1 MESPAVIVFRLK
13 DWPLARP
20 LIEARQLPEVFE
32 ELACYLLS
40 PAHTS
45 RSTLEERLPEE
56 PVEAP
61 LAAMVMELLDPVT
74 EVALECF
81 GHELFEAG
89 PIGQKHF
96 GFHPSASY
104 AQVASRF
111 EKDGFR
117 VLQAAELV
125 RAATAADPAAAEAT
139 RQRVRAL
146 PKTGLSE
153 REVALV
159 EYVRSGGP
167 MPQAGAD
174 HAAVALRLGEL
185 ITPRIED
192 LAEIDGRILD
202 VACAAGELRGVF
214 KPFAARINAREE
226 AGSDSFG
233 TLRREL
239 ARRGI
244 ADGRILVAL
253 LQSGVEAA
261 SSATVHVMS
270 RYAQLESMIES
281 VRSSEPSRVEQ
292 ARLIT
297 RLLMWVSCVGTL
309 PAALTA
315 VTDLLESPRAKDL
328 MTDELRAHLS
338 TTHGY
343 EGPKA
348 RGTRGRPAKAD
359 AAKATKSEATKPAAA
374 KAEPAK
380 PEPAKPEPA
389 KPEPAKPEPAK
400 PEPTKPEP
408 AKPEPVKS
416 EPAKSE
422 PAAEPEADG
431 DKPRKARAKSDKGPP
446 SLTSINETLTFAK
459 GGGMVSLAEPGLDH
473 DEEALLDAVNKKAAM
488 AFRADLDDTVTVR
501 VTGRGLTA
509 QEADHAFGSHHHFAT
524 KTTVDALEIRVADE
538 GRALPLPKGK
548 FGVEVVAIRSP
559 RPGAVPDYVLL
570 LREELPAKLS
580 KRTELPL
587 IPTG

>member
-13 DWPLARP
+13 DWPVARP
-20 LIEARQLPEVFE
+20 LIDARQLPEVFE

-61 LAAMVMELLDPVT
+61 LAAMVMELLEPVS

-81 GHELFEAG
+81 GHELFDAG
-89 PIGQKHF
+89 PVGQKHL

-117 VLQAAELV
+117 VLHASDLV
-125 RAATAADPAAAEAT
+125 RSVTAADPSAAEAT
-139 RQRVRAL
+139 RQRVRAI
-146 PKTGLSE
+146 PKAGLND

-174 HAAVALRLGEL
+174 HAAIALRLGEL

-214 KPFAARINAREE
+214 KPFAARINAHEE

-233 TLRREL
+233 ALRREL

-253 LQSGVEAA
+253 LQSGVEVT
-261 SSATVHVMS
+261 SSATIHVMA
-270 RYAQLESMIES
+270 RYNQLESMIES
-281 VRSSEPSRVEQ
+281 VRSSEPSRAEQ
-292 ARLIT
+292 AKLIT
-297 RLLMWVSCVGTL
+297 RLLTWMSCVGTL
-309 PAALTA
+309 PAALSA
-315 VTDLLESPRAKDL
+315 VTDLVESPRAKDL
-328 MTDELRAHLS
+328 VTDELRAHLAA
-338 TTHGY
+338 THGY
-343 EGPKA
+343 EGPKPKSP
-348 RGTRGRPAKAD
+348 RGR
-359 AAKATKSEATKPAAA
+359 AAKGKAAEPETHKPAARAEAPKPEAPKPEAPKPEAPKAEAPKPAEPPTAEATKSETD
-374 KAEPAK
+374 AE
-380 PEPAKPEPA
+380 
-389 KPEPAKPEPAK
+389 
-400 PEPTKPEP
+400 
-408 AKPEPVKS
+408 
-416 EPAKSE
+416 
-422 PAAEPEADG
+422 AEG
-431 DKPRKARAKSDKGPP
+431 DKPRKPKAKTEKTAPG
-446 SLTSINETLTFAK
+446 LTSVNETLTFAR
-459 GGGMVSLAEPGLDH
+459 GDALVSLAEPGLEGD
-473 DEEALLDAVNKKAAM
+473 DEALLDAVNRKSAM
-488 AFRADLDDTVTVR
+488 VFRADLDDTVTVR
-501 VTGRGLTA
+501 ITGRGLTA

-524 KTTVDALEIRVADE
+524 KTTIDALELRVADE
-538 GRALPLPKGK
+538 GNVIALPKGK
-548 FGVEVVAIRSP
+548 YGVEVVAIRSP

-570 LREELPAKLS
+570 LRDEAPARLA
-580 KRTELPL
+580 KRAELPL

>member
-89 PIGQKHF
+89 SIGQKHF

-117 VLQAAELV
+117 VLYASDLV
-125 RAATAADPAAAEAT
+125 RSATAADPAAAEAT
-139 RQRVRAL
+139 RQRVRAI
-146 PKTGLSE
+146 PKAGLNE

-174 HAAVALRLGEL
+174 HATIALRLGEL
-185 ITPRIED
+185 ISPRIED

-214 KPFAARINAREE
+214 RPFAARINAHEE

-233 TLRREL
+233 ALRREL

-253 LQSGVEAA
+253 LQSGVEVT
-261 SSATVHVMS
+261 SSATIHVMS
-270 RYAQLESMIES
+270 RYGQLESMIES

-292 ARLIT
+292 SKLIT
-297 RLLMWVSCVGTL
+297 RLLMWMSCVGTL
-309 PAALTA
+309 PAALSA
-315 VTDLLESPRAKDL
+315 VTDLVESPRAKDL
-328 MTDELRAHLS
+328 VTDELRAHLAAK
-338 TTHGY
+338 HAY
-343 EGPKA
+343 EGPKPKAA
-348 RGTRGRPAKAD
+348 RGR
-359 AAKATKSEATKPAAA
+359 AAKSK
-374 KAEPAK
+374 
-380 PEPAKPEPA
+380 
-389 KPEPAKPEPAK
+389 
-400 PEPTKPEP
+400 
-408 AKPEPVKS
+408 
-416 EPAKSE
+416 
-422 PAAEPEADG
+422 AAEPEAPKAAPKPEAPKPEAPKPEASAAEAPRPDATAEGGAEG
-431 DKPRKARAKSDKGPP
+431 DKPRKVKAKSDKVAP
-446 SLTSINETLTFAK
+446 SATSVNETLTFAR
-459 GGGMVSLAEPGLDH
+459 GDGHVCLAEPGLEGD
-473 DEEALLDAVNKKAAM
+473 DEALLDAVNRKAAM
-488 AFRADLDDTVTVR
+488 VFRADLDGTVTVR
-501 VTGRGLTA
+501 ITGRGLTA
-509 QEADHAFGSHHHFAT
+509 QEADHAFGSHHHFAAR
-524 KTTVDALEIRVADE
+524 TTIDALELRVADE
-538 GRALPLPKGK
+538 GTVIALPKGK
-548 FGVEVVAIRSP
+548 YGVEVVAIRSP
-559 RPGAVPDYVLL
+559 RPGAVPDYVLM
-570 LREELPAKLS
+570 LRDEAPARLA
-580 KRTELPL
+580 RRAELPL

>member
-13 DWPLARP
+13 DWPVARP
-20 LIEARQLPEVFE
+20 LIDARQLPEVFE

-61 LAAMVMELLDPVT
+61 LAAMVMELLEPVS

-81 GHELFEAG
+81 GHELFDAG
-89 PIGQKHF
+89 PVGQKHL

-117 VLQAAELV
+117 VLHASDLV
-125 RAATAADPAAAEAT
+125 RSVTAADPSAAEAT
-139 RQRVRAL
+139 RQRVRAI
-146 PKTGLSE
+146 PKAGLNE

-174 HAAVALRLGEL
+174 HAAIALRLGEL

-214 KPFAARINAREE
+214 KPFAARINAHEE

-233 TLRREL
+233 ALRREL

-253 LQSGVEAA
+253 LQSGVEVT
-261 SSATVHVMS
+261 SSATIHVMA
-270 RYAQLESMIES
+270 RYNQLESMIES
-281 VRSSEPSRVEQ
+281 VRSSEPSRAEQ
-292 ARLIT
+292 AKLIT
-297 RLLMWVSCVGTL
+297 RLLTWMSCVGTL
-309 PAALTA
+309 PAALSA
-315 VTDLLESPRAKDL
+315 VTDLVESPRAKDL
-328 MTDELRAHLS
+328 VTEELRAHLAA
-338 TTHGY
+338 THGY
-343 EGPKA
+343 EGPKPK
-348 RGTRGRPAKAD
+348 GPRGR
-359 AAKATKSEATKPAAA
+359 AAKGK
-374 KAEPAK
+374 
-380 PEPAKPEPA
+380 
-389 KPEPAKPEPAK
+389 
-400 PEPTKPEP
+400 
-408 AKPEPVKS
+408 
-416 EPAKSE
+416 
-422 PAAEPEADG
+422 AAEPEAHKPAARAEAPKAEAPKPEAPKPEAPKPAEPPTAEAPKPETDADAEG
-431 DKPRKARAKSDKGPP
+431 DKPRKPKAKTEKTAPG
-446 SLTSINETLTFAK
+446 LTSVNETLTFAR
-459 GGGMVSLAEPGLDH
+459 GDALVSLAEPGLEGD
-473 DEEALLDAVNKKAAM
+473 DEALLDAVNRKSAM
-488 AFRADLDDTVTVR
+488 VFRADLDDTVTVR
-501 VTGRGLTA
+501 ITGRGLTA

-524 KTTVDALEIRVADE
+524 KTTIDALELRVADE
-538 GRALPLPKGK
+538 GNVIALPKGK
-548 FGVEVVAIRSP
+548 YGVEVVAIRSP

-570 LREELPAKLS
+570 LRDEAPARLA
-580 KRTELPL
+580 KRAELPL

>member
-13 DWPLARP
+13 DWPVARP
-20 LIEARQLPEVFE
+20 LIDARQLPEVFE

-61 LAAMVMELLDPVT
+61 LAAMVMELLEPVS

-81 GHELFEAG
+81 GHELFDAG
-89 PIGQKHF
+89 PVGQKHV

-117 VLQAAELV
+117 VLHASDLV
-125 RAATAADPAAAEAT
+125 RSATTADPSAAEAT
-139 RQRVRAL
+139 RQRVRAI
-146 PKTGLSE
+146 PKAGLNE
-153 REVALV
+153 REIALV

-174 HAAVALRLGEL
+174 HAAIALRLGEL

-214 KPFAARINAREE
+214 KPFAARINAHEE

-233 TLRREL
+233 ALRREL

-253 LQSGVEAA
+253 LQSGVEVT
-261 SSATVHVMS
+261 SSATIHVMA
-270 RYAQLESMIES
+270 RYNQLESMIES
-281 VRSSEPSRVEQ
+281 VRSSEPSRAEQ
-292 ARLIT
+292 SKLIT
-297 RLLMWVSCVGTL
+297 RLLTWMSCVGTL
-309 PAALTA
+309 PAALSA
-315 VTDLLESPRAKDL
+315 VTDLVESPRAKDI
-328 MTDELRAHLS
+328 MTEELRAHLAA
-338 TTHGY
+338 THGY
-343 EGPKA
+343 EGPKPKSP
-348 RGTRGRPAKAD
+348 RGRAAKSKDAEAPKPAPAKPEAPKPEAPRPEAPRPEAPKPEAPKPAEPPTAD
-359 AAKATKSEATKPAAA
+359 ATKPATESDGE
-374 KAEPAK
+374 AE
-380 PEPAKPEPA
+380 
-389 KPEPAKPEPAK
+389 
-400 PEPTKPEP
+400 
-408 AKPEPVKS
+408 
-416 EPAKSE
+416 
-422 PAAEPEADG
+422 G
-431 DKPRKARAKSDKGPP
+431 DKPRKAKAKTEKSAPG
-446 SLTSINETLTFAK
+446 LTSVNETLTFAR
-459 GGGMVSLAEPGLDH
+459 GDGLVTLSEPGLEGD
-473 DEEALLDAVNKKAAM
+473 DEALLDAVNRKSAM
-488 AFRADLDDTVTVR
+488 VFRADLDDTVTVR
-501 VTGRGLTA
+501 ITGRGLTA

-524 KTTVDALEIRVADE
+524 KTAIDALELRVADE
-538 GRALPLPKGK
+538 GNVIALPKGRY
-548 FGVEVVAIRSP
+548 GVEVVAIRSP

-570 LREELPAKLS
+570 LREDAPARLA
-580 KRTELPL
+580 KRAELPL